1 MMLDI
6 DTDTGELKREDAES
20 VTERGEEEGG
30 RGGGEREEW
39 EVNSLVR

>member
-20 VTERGEEEGG
+20 VTGRGEEEGG
-30 RGGGEREEW
+30 GKSEW
-39 EVNSLVR
+39 GVNSLVR

>member
-20 VTERGEEEGG
+20 VTGRGEEEE
-30 RGGGEREEW
+30 GGGGKSEW
-39 EVNSLVR
+39 GVNSLVR

>member
-1 MMLDI
+1 MLDI
-6 DTDTGELKREDAES
+6 DTDTGELKREDAKS
-20 VTERGEEEGG
+20 VTGSGEED